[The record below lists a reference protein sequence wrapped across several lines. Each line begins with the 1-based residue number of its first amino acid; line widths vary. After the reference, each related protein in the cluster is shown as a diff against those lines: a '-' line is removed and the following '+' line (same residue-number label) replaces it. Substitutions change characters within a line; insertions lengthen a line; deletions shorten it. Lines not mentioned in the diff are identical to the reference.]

1 MPDNGFVPLTP
12 RRLQRTS
19 GVTIQPEVE
28 PAPDLAECSERVES
42 KTGNTDTSLQ
52 SLAPGVAHI
61 CPETDE
67 ARIRAVA
74 IDLAA
79 TACARALHYA
89 IDRNPRLV
97 ARFVDDALRAAGNP
111 RNAVVRVAPAVTA
124 VGAASRQHDFV
135 ADPSLAPGD
144 VSIECAEGTVGA
156 TVEERAAL
164 LVRGAA
170 S

>member
-1 MPDNGFVPLTP
+1 MPDDGFVPLTP
-12 RRLQRTS
+12 RRLQRAS

-28 PAPDLAECSERVES
+28 QAPDLAERSERIEAE
-42 KTGNTDTSLQ
+42 TGGADASLH
-52 SLAPGVAHI
+52 SLEPGVAHI

-67 ARIRAVA
+67 ARIRALA

-97 ARFVDDALRAAGNP
+97 ARFVDDALRAAGSP
-111 RNAVVRVAPAVTA
+111 RSAVIRVAPAVT
-124 VGAASRQHDFV
+124 VIGVESKQHDFV
-135 ADPSLAPGD
+135 ADPSLAAGD
-144 VSIECAEGTVGA
+144 VFIDCAAGTVGA